1 MIGRMN
7 TLLRKETVQA
17 FALGVG
23 LLALF
28 VSVATPLCIWLA
40 SADSCERMACE
51 LLVMRRPMADVS
63 YCEAWFDLFR

>member
-1 MIGRMN
+1 MPRPN
-7 TLLRKETVQA
+7 TLLRKETFQA
-17 FALGVG
+17 AALGLG

-28 VSVATPLCIWLA
+28 VAVATPLCIWIA
-40 SADSCERMACE
+40 SADSCERMVCE

>member
-1 MIGRMN
+1 MVARMD
-7 TLLRKETVQA
+7 TLLRKETVKA
-17 FALGVG
+17 FAFGVG

-28 VSVATPLCIWLA
+28 VGAATPLCIWLA
-40 SADSCERMACE
+40 SADSCERMVCE